1 MEMIEGAFETVVAR
15 HHAEIFRF
23 LRRLCGRG
31 GDTHADDL
39 SQETFLRAFK
49 AWATLPADA
58 NVRAWLYK
66 IAANLARNHFRGE
79 RRRRLAHAT
88 VRTTAPE
95 SAMAEPEGE
104 AVANEARRL
113 VEARIAGLPD
123 RQRLAFV
130 MRRVEGLGYEVI
142 AESLDCSAETARA
155 HVFQA
160 MKKIRQ
166 DLDGCLPLAGE
177 HAR

>member
-1 MEMIEGAFETVVAR
+1 MIEDEFEAVLVR

-23 LRRLCGRG
+23 LRRLCGAG
-31 GDTHADDL
+31 GDADDL

-49 AWATLPADA
+49 AWAALPPDA

-88 VRTTAPE
+88 VRTTERETAT
-95 SAMAEPEGE
+95 AEPEGE
-104 AVANEARRL
+104 AVANEARTL

-130 MRRVEGLGYEVI
+130 MRRVEELDYEVI
-142 AESLDCSAETARA
+142 AEGLDCSVETARA

-166 DLDGCLPLAGE
+166 DLDGCLSLAGE
-177 HAR
+177 RAR